1 MGRVSEHGGVHV
13 LDPVVGEIQVAD
25 GGAGL
30 RQGGRGHRYELV
42 ERLEREGGMVKSG
55 SVKNKAKILHRYERV
70 ERLEREK

>member
-13 LDPVVGEIQVAD
+13 LDPVVGEVEVAD

-42 ERLEREGGMVKSG
+42 ERLERK
-55 SVKNKAKILHRYERV
+55 K
-70 ERLEREK
+70 